1 MLNIESVIYQFVEI
15 ILQNLLSNN
24 KIHKISQKILH
35 KLYDCITMQVC
46 RYFIPILYLGRMLCP
61 RKVSRKDFRSA
72 CLRTE
77 IFVQELTLSST
88 LNPNPKTSHPVD
100 PQLPHKLLFYLY

>member
-46 RYFIPILYLGRMLCP
+46 LYFIPILYLGRMLSP
-61 RKVSRKDFRSA
+61 RKVSRKR
-72 CLRTE
+72 
-77 IFVQELTLSST
+77 LS
-88 LNPNPKTSHPVD
+88 
-100 PQLPHKLLFYLY
+100 